1 MNSTPMSGNNKKSE
15 SQTALAVESDPLSE
29 EKEILALVNQCKTGD
44 ANALERFFQI
54 YGQDI
59 YNFPIRVFNMT
70 EDEAGDFFLF
80 AFERLRDGRRMR
92 TFVGDSKFRSW
103 LYTVLRNLVID
114 WLRTR
119 RELDM
124 IPVERIEKEETRSTA
139 EALLAADEEHGG
151 LLFRKLDQVPVLHK
165 IIFKLVYIYYVDLTT
180 AEVSFLEKEYALT
193 PEEIMHF
200 VLSQRSELADREEEN
215 LKKEDSLTH
224 LYLSIYRLKEKRE
237 RLLSDGSKKK
247 EDADAERERIEL
259 ALDKK
264 YATRNKILER
274 KRKGLL
280 VARVPYRVVASFL
293 KIPEGSVSVYMGKV
307 VSFLTN
313 DMELKKLF

>member
-1 MNSTPMSGNNKKSE
+1 MSGNNKKNDTQSV
-15 SQTALAVESDPLSE
+15 LAVESEPSNDE
-29 EKEILALVNQCKTGD
+29 REILRLVDRCKRGEADALQ
-44 ANALERFFQI
+44 RFFEL

-59 YNFPIRVFNMT
+59 YNFPIRVFNMS

-80 AFERLRDGRRMR
+80 AFERLRDGRRMK
-92 TFVGDSKFRSW
+92 TFVGDSKFRTW

-114 WLRTR
+114 WLRSR
-119 RELDM
+119 RELDI
-124 IPVERIEKEETRSTA
+124 IPVERIEKEETRPGIETVITA
-139 EALLAADEEHGG
+139 GEGVDG
-151 LLFRKLDQVPVLHK
+151 LLFRKLEQVPVLHK
-165 IIFKLVYIYYVDLTT
+165 VIFKLVYIYYVDLT
-180 AEVSFLEKEYALT
+180 ADEVAFLRKEYDLSADT
-193 PEEIMHF
+193 ITQF
-200 VLSQRSELADREEEN
+200 VLSTRSSLAEREEDN

-224 LYLSIYRLKEKRE
+224 LYLSIYRLKEMRE
-237 RLLSDGSKKK
+237 RLLDRK
-247 EDADAERERIEL
+247 DAEAERERID
-259 ALDKK
+259 ASLDKK

-313 DMELKKLF
+313 DPELKKLF